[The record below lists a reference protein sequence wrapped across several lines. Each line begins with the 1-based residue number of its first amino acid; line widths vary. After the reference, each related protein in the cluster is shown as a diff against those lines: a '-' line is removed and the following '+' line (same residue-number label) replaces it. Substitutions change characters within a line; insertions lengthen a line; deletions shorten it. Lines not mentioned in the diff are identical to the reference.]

1 MLDET
6 SINQQMAKTRYVQDT
21 RTTPQETNQSPSL
34 PQSIPTR
41 SLPSQQ
47 PQRHIP
53 PHPFM
58 KTKTA
63 HEARAAAPTAR
74 SPSDLTSKLLDGT
87 QLQSTQSPFQG
98 TQPKSDPQT
107 LPKVKSDPSNTSPKR
122 NFQHQK
128 SLPNHLFPKRE
139 VVEIFISNVSTV
151 KGKGACDTFFIKSKV
166 LSALNTKFWHQRV
179 NMGLAYHCK

>member
-1 MLDET
+1 MVLDDT
-6 SINQQMAKTRYVQDT
+6 SINQQMAKTRYVQET
-21 RTTPQETNQSPSL
+21 RTTPQKANQSPSL
-34 PQSIPTR
+34 PQSSPTR
-41 SLPSQQ
+41 SPPSQQ

-63 HEARAAAPTAR
+63 AAPTAR
-74 SPSDLTSKLLDGT
+74 RPPDLTSKLLDGA

-98 TQPKSDPQT
+98 VQPRSDPQT
-107 LPKVKSDPSNTSPKR
+107 LPKLKSDLSNTSPKG
-122 NFQHQK
+122 NFQHKK

-151 KGKGACDTFFIKSKV
+151 KGKGACDYFFYKVKSPV
-166 LSALNTKFWHQRV
+166 SS
-179 NMGLAYHCK
+179 GYEILASKSQYGVSVPL